1 MGDKDLS
8 AIPAIHGR
16 YAFVKALG
24 SGGMG
29 EVALVRDERI
39 GREVALKIL
48 QEDEAADAEIR
59 GRFVREARIQARLE
73 HPGLVP
79 VYDLGETEGEDEPA
93 WFTMRRVRGVTLQD
107 VLSRARDND
116 ESTRFGRTRLLGIF
130 VQMCRAI
137 DFAHS
142 RGVVH
147 RDLKPANVMVGEFG
161 EVYVLD
167 WGVAKLVDR
176 PASTTHPGTSDI
188 PDDDLDETREGSA
201 LGTPGYMSPEQALG
215 DAEVGPA
222 SDVYALG
229 CILYE
234 ILTLEKIN
242 TGKSSRERIAQAIEG
257 VDARIA
263 RRFPDRRVSP
273 ELEAVCVEATHV
285 DSTKR
290 LRSARSLADRVEEF
304 LEGDRDLER
313 RQKLSYRHV
322 RRAHAA
328 MAEGGGGQSVA
339 TRELA
344 LALALDPENHSAA
357 SELASLL
364 LEPPTSLPDGA
375 RSAFGRWVENARRVA
390 ARATASRYVL
400 WLSLAPFGAL
410 LLGVRLWPMF
420 SVATGLLALA
430 ATLTVLQARGV
441 VRGVAVTI
449 FSFATA
455 ALALVCFSTIFGP
468 FVLLPCLLA
477 TNLMYHAAHV
487 GHRQRLGLMSIT
499 AIASLLAIF
508 GHLLGLWPCAVE
520 VTNEGILVRAGMMDF
535 PPEATWWVLVVTNVL
550 AALVPALTAG
560 QTRDAV
566 VRAERRLVAHAWT
579 VQQLVPEAVRRRYD
593 GQDGVMSDVGGS
605 DPAP

>member
-328 MAEGGGGQSVA
+328 MADGGEGSPWRRA
-339 TRELA
+339 SWPSRWRSTPRITLR
-344 LALALDPENHSAA
+344 A

-364 LEPPTSLPDGA
+364 LEPPTTLPDGA
-375 RSAFGRWVENARRVA
+375 RSAFGRDG
-390 ARATASRYVL
+390 SRTRDVSPL
-400 WLSLAPFGAL
+400 VPP
-410 LLGVRLWPMF
+410 R
-420 SVATGLLALA
+420 A
-430 ATLTVLQARGV
+430 ATCCG
-441 VRGVAVTI
+441 
-449 FSFATA
+449 
-455 ALALVCFSTIFGP
+455 
-468 FVLLPCLLA
+468 
-477 TNLMYHAAHV
+477 
-487 GHRQRLGLMSIT
+487 
-499 AIASLLAIF
+499 
-508 GHLLGLWPCAVE
+508 
-520 VTNEGILVRAGMMDF
+520 
-535 PPEATWWVLVVTNVL
+535 
-550 AALVPALTAG
+550 
-560 QTRDAV
+560 
-566 VRAERRLVAHAWT
+566 
-579 VQQLVPEAVRRRYD
+579 
-593 GQDGVMSDVGGS
+593 
-605 DPAP
+605 